1 MVEIVR
7 GRLTLLMKNSDL
19 DDMTIAEQERSMKVL
34 KLRDKR
40 DNSRLL

>member
-19 DDMTIAEQERSMKVL
+19 DDMTIAKQEEA
-34 KLRDKR
+34 
-40 DNSRLL
+40 